1 MEGHDLLERVI
12 EQLYDAAI
20 EPEGWPEALENLGAL
35 LRSPKIVIALEIPSK
50 PLLWLMNRSAT
61 ADDEQS
67 CGCKN
72 LDTIQSEGKPF
83 PAGLSFDATIQKI
96 ITGRGTGQHQLWWGD
111 AGSSDDLPAHLQHAL
126 GLELVNTESLRAHM
140 LCLRPAEV
148 GPFTEAE
155 RILLGQLRQQLRR
168 IVKIYAH
175 TLTLIEQDKLLL
187 AVLDRLPFGVFLL
200 DQQARVLFRNKRAT
214 EHNCQSLSDCTGT
227 GSPLCRMGVN
237 TGLTEAISKAVTGS
251 CQQAQHLR
259 IECRQT
265 ARPLAMTLVPLEKR
279 GQHPLLADA
288 VVALFMGC
296 MNRNN
301 ALQPSDLQQLFDL
314 TANESRLTIAL
325 LGGSSLPDAARQMGI
340 TAGTARQ
347 YLKQIFRKTRCHRQ
361 VELLNLL
368 LCLGNHT

>member
-1 MEGHDLLERVI
+1 MEGHDRLDQVI
-12 EQLYDAAI
+12 EQLYDAAM
-20 EPEGWPEALENLGAL
+20 EPEGWPEALDDLGAL
-35 LRSPKIVIALEIPSK
+35 LRCPNIWLALQIASN
-50 PLLWLMNRSAT
+50 PLLWLNNRNA
-61 ADDEQS
+61 AANDGQN
-67 CGCKN
+67 GCCKY
-72 LDTIQSEGKPF
+72 LDTIIPGGQPF
-83 PAGLSFDATIQKI
+83 PAGLSFDAAHPPI
-96 ITGRGTGQHQLWWGD
+96 ITGRGTCRHELWWS
-111 AGSSDDLPAHLQHAL
+111 AAASDELPAHLQHAL
-126 GLELVNTESLRAHM
+126 CLELFNTESLRAHM

-155 RILLGQLRQQLRR
+155 RILLGQISQQLRR

-175 TLTLIEQDKLLL
+175 TLSLIEQDKLLL

-200 DQQARVLFRNKRAT
+200 DRQARVLFRNKRAT
-214 EHNCQSLSDCTGT
+214 EHNCQSLSDCI
-227 GSPLCRMGVN
+227 GSGRPLCRMGGN
-237 TGLTEAISKAVTGS
+237 TGLTGAISKAVTGS

-279 GQHPLLADA
+279 GQHPLMADA

-301 ALQPSDLQQLFDL
+301 ALQPSDLQLLFDL
-314 TANESRLTIAL
+314 TANESRLAIAL
-325 LGGSSLPDAARQMGI
+325 LGGSSLQDAARQLGI

-368 LCLGNHT
+368 LCLGNHS